1 MCEKTEKKTSLKLI
15 RGGLECATSFGS
27 VRIVA
32 ASEQAPPFTVDAVA
46 LEEDTFLIM
55 SAKREVRDPKHDL
68 MRIMTRLIETRP
80 KEPGSVLVKG
90 RRPFKFLA
98 IVHDVNQDPTLRE
111 EWVESA
117 LEGILQETETRKL
130 RSVALPL
137 IGTLHGPLEQ
147 ERFIELLSRA
157 FKRTSLSQL
166 KRLWLMV
173 RPGTAR
179 HIIEMLEFELQK

>member
-1 MCEKTEKKTSLKLI
+1 
-15 RGGLECATSFGS
+15 
-27 VRIVA
+27 
-32 ASEQAPPFTVDAVA
+32 
-46 LEEDTFLIM
+46 
-55 SAKREVRDPKHDL
+55 
-68 MRIMTRLIETRP
+68 
-80 KEPGSVLVKG
+80 LVKG

-98 IVHDVNQDPTLRE
+98 IVHDVNQDPTWRE

-117 LEGILQETETRKL
+117 LEGILQETEARKL

-137 IGTLHGPLEQ
+137 IGTLHGSLEQ
-147 ERFIELLSRA
+147 QRFIELLSKA

-179 HIIEMLEFELQK
+179 HIIEMLEFELRK